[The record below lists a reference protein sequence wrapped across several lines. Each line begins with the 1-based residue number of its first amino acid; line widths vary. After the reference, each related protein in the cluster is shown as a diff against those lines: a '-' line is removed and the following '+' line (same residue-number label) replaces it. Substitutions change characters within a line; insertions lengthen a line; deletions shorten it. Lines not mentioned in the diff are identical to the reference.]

1 MKIIDGKKI
10 AAQIRANTKKQ
21 VAKMTEKPCLAVILV
36 GNNSSSQIY
45 VRKKEEACAEAG
57 IKFEKFLYE
66 KTTTEKLVS
75 VIKKL
80 NERKEITGILV
91 QLPLPKNLNTQ
102 KIINAVSN
110 KKDVDGFRQN
120 TRVLSPVYGAIFESL
135 KYARVNPKNKTIAI
149 LSNSATFGKPLQA
162 ILKKL
167 GAKSKVYLK
176 PKKRNFNED
185 IIVSALGK
193 PKFITADMAKNAVAI
208 IDIGI
213 TRVAGKIYGDADFE
227 TFQNKKIWITPVPG
241 GIGPMT
247 VALLLRNILE
257 LITPHL

>member
-10 AAQIRANTKKQ
+10 AAQIRARTKKQ
-21 VAKMTEKPCLAVILV
+21 ISKMANEPVLAVILA
-36 GNNSSSQIY
+36 GDDEASQIY
-45 VRKKEEACAEAG
+45 IRKKEKACAEVG
-57 IKFEKFLYE
+57 IKFEKFLYK

-75 VIKKL
+75 IIKKL

-91 QLPLPKNLNTQ
+91 QLPLPKNLDTQ
-102 KIINAVSN
+102 KIINTISD
-110 KKDVDGFRQN
+110 KKDVDGFRKN

-149 LSNSATFGKPLQA
+149 LSNSSTFGNPLKI
-162 ILKKL
+162 ILKKS
-167 GAKSKVYLK
+167 GAKPKIYLK
-176 PKKRNFNED
+176 PKKQIFSEN
-185 IIVSALGK
+185 IIISALGK

-227 TFQNKKIWITPVPG
+227 SFRKIKCVITPVPG
-241 GIGPMT
+241 GIGPIT
-247 VALLLRNILE
+247 VALLLKNILE
-257 LITPHL
+257 LNKK